1 MSYNNILL
9 QTTQKLHYITLLEV
23 FDSNYKFLTL
33 YFPEIHPKLTYQE
46 LLDGIC
52 ERDNDLENKGKT
64 RKGIT
69 LLDIRKGKVGNG
81 IFNRSKNLIEDLKFE
96 GFTNLRTL
104 IISSHQLISLDVS
117 ECKNLEKL
125 DCQNNKLTKL
135 NVNNCH
141 YLNEINCSS
150 NPIRELNLSMCTN
163 LNEVDINS
171 CSNLNIDK
179 IKSSLSFDSKNNKLT
194 KNGPQIT
201 LAKEEDVRN
210 ILVIGTTGSGKSTLA
225 NVLANDS
232 KFEERDST
240 TNTNSFTIMDI
251 LYEIGRGIYAAENK
265 INQVIFV
272 ISGRFTSEQI
282 NAFNIFK
289 NFIAESRITE
299 FTTIDKSDLLAESQE
314 LRKMIKS
321 CNGIVYVNNPPI
333 PIIDEEKDS
342 EGEIEDKKGRISRNE
357 KKRKESR
364 EKIFDHLAE
373 YCLEVYKF
381 KE

>member
-1 MSYNNILL
+1 
-9 QTTQKLHYITLLEV
+9 
-23 FDSNYKFLTL
+23 
-33 YFPEIHPKLTYQE
+33 
-46 LLDGIC
+46 GIC

-240 TNTNSFTIMDI
+240 TSVTSKFKRR
-251 LYEIGRGIYAAENK
+251 RGIYAAENK

-289 NFIAESRITE
+289 NFIAEK
-299 FTTIDKSDLLAESQE
+299 DKSDLLAESQE